1 MLKALKAWTKR
12 SNDNTSNSN
21 KSQTKQSQDKSNAN
35 KDVGKKSN
43 QRTNT
48 KKSSGA
54 QNTGRNNKAS
64 NGAKPHGQPKP
75 KSSKRSHTKPKS
87 RDQHEQK
94 HPKAQL
100 DTTWSIDQFVV
111 PEEEGKT
118 RFHDFELHPQLM
130 HGICESG
137 FSYCTPIQ
145 ASAIPI
151 ALQHKD
157 ITGKAQTGTGKTAAF
172 LISVIQNLLNN
183 PYDGERFASEPR
195 VLILAPTRELALQI
209 EKDAIELTHFTDL
222 NVGCVV
228 GGMDYDKQRN
238 LLRNSVVD
246 ILIGTPGRLIDFMF
260 KEDVYLDQ
268 VEILILDEADRML
281 DMGFIPDV
289 RKIVRQTPHKEDRQT
304 LLFSATYNDDITR
317 LTEQWT
323 VDPIRVE
330 IEPEQVTSE
339 RIDQRVLLLEASQR
353 FEQLK
358 KIISGD
364 DVGLVIVFLNRRD
377 QTRRLYEGLRKDG
390 VKVAML
396 SGDVPQNKRL
406 KTLENFKKGNIK
418 VLVATDVAGRGIHV
432 DDITHVINYTLPEDP
447 EDYVHRIGRT
457 GRAGRTGYAI
467 SFASEDDAFVI
478 PEIEAYVGDKLKM
491 EYVD

>member
-1 MLKALKAWTKR
+1 MLKALKAWTKKSDKNKTDSKSGR
-12 SNDNTSNSN
+12 SQSDKSSNQGKPKSKANDN
-21 KSQTKQSQDKSNAN
+21 
-35 KDVGKKSN
+35 KKS
-43 QRTNT
+43 
-48 KKSSGA
+48 KSGKHGGNSDSV
-54 QNTGRNNKAS
+54 NRK
-64 NGAKPHGQPKP
+64 NGQKPHGQQ
-75 KSSKRSHTKPKS
+75 KSKSNKRSHTKSKA
-87 RDQHEQK
+87 RDQHHQK
-94 HPKAQL
+94 NSKKAAQSN
-100 DTTWSIDQFVV
+100 WSIDQFVV
-111 PEEEGKT
+111 PEAEGKT
-118 RFHDFELHPQLM
+118 RFHDFNLHSDLM
-130 HGICESG
+130 HGIAESG

-145 ASAIPI
+145 ANAIPI

-183 PYDGERFASEPR
+183 PYEGERFASEPR

-209 EKDAIELTHFTDL
+209 EKDAIELTRFTEL
-222 NVGCVV
+222 NVACVV
-228 GGMDYDKQRN
+228 GGMDYEKQRQT
-238 LLRNSVVD
+238 LRNSVVD

-304 LLFSATYNDDITR
+304 LLFSATYNDDIIR

-323 VDPIRVE
+323 IDPVRIE

-339 RIDQRVLLLEASQR
+339 RVDQRVYLLEASQR
-353 FEQLK
+353 YEQLK
-358 KIISGD
+358 KIVSGD

-377 QTRRLYEGLRKDG
+377 QTRKVYEKLKRDG
-390 VKVAML
+390 IKTAML

-406 KTLENFKKGNIK
+406 KTLENFKKGSIK

-432 DDITHVINYTLPEDP
+432 DDITHVVNYTLPEDP

-457 GRAGRTGYAI
+457 GRAGRTGHAI

-491 EYVD
+491 EYIDN

>member
-12 SNDNTSNSN
+12 SDDNASGSD
-21 KSQTKQSQDKSNAN
+21 KSQKRSSQDKSKSNSN
-35 KDVGKKSN
+35 VGKNGN

-48 KKSSGA
+48 KSNSGG
-54 QNTGRNNKAS
+54 QKGRNGGKSQA
-64 NGAKPHGQPKP
+64 GGKPHGQPKS
-75 KSSKRSHTKPKS
+75 KSNKRSHTKPKS

-94 HPKAQL
+94 HHKAQMES
-100 DTTWSIDQFVV
+100 TWSVEQFVV

-130 HGICESG
+130 RGICDSG

-183 PYDGERFASEPR
+183 PYQGERFASEPR
-195 VLILAPTRELALQI
+195 VLVLAPTRELALQI
-209 EKDAIELTHFTDL
+209 EKDAIELTRFTEL

-304 LLFSATYNDDITR
+304 LLFSATYNDDIIR

-323 VDPIRVE
+323 IDPVRVE

-339 RIDQRVLLLEASQR
+339 RVDQRVLLLEASQR
-353 FEQLK
+353 YDQLK

-377 QTRRLYEGLRKDG
+377 QTRRLYESLRKDG
-390 VKVAML
+390 VKVAIL

-406 KTLENFKKGNIK
+406 KTLENFKKGSIK

-432 DDITHVINYTLPEDP
+432 DDITHVVNYTLPEDP

-457 GRAGRTGYAI
+457 GRAGRTGHAI

>member
-1 MLKALKAWTKR
+1 VLKALKAWKKKKETDSGSKGSSKKGPKASGESKTPHSSKTGR
-12 SNDNTSNSN
+12 S
-21 KSQTKQSQDKSNAN
+21 Q
-35 KDVGKKSN
+35 GHKSN
-43 QRTNT
+43 Q
-48 KKSSGA
+48 
-54 QNTGRNNKAS
+54 
-64 NGAKPHGQPKP
+64 
-75 KSSKRSHTKPKS
+75 SSKQAHKGKKS
-87 RDQHEQK
+87 RDQHHQK
-94 HPKAQL
+94 GGARKHQEKN
-100 DTTWSIDQFVV
+100 WSIDEFVV

-118 RFHDFELHPQLM
+118 RFHDFDLHPQLM
-130 HGICESG
+130 QGICKSG
-137 FSYCTPIQ
+137 FTYCTPIQ

-183 PYDGERFASEPR
+183 PYDGERYSSEPR
-195 VLILAPTRELALQI
+195 VLALAPTRELALQI
-209 EKDAIELTHFTDL
+209 EKDARELTKYTDL
-222 NVGCVV
+222 NVACVV
-228 GGMDYDKQRN
+228 GGMDYEKQRN
-238 LLRNSVVD
+238 TLRNQVVD
-246 ILIGTPGRLIDFMF
+246 ILVGTPGRLIDFMF

-304 LLFSATYNDDITR
+304 LLFSATYNDDIIR

-323 VDPIRVE
+323 IDPVRIE
-330 IEPEQVTSE
+330 IEPEQVTSD
-339 RIDQRVLLLEASQR
+339 RIDQTVYLLEASQR
-353 FEQLK
+353 YDQLK
-358 KIISGD
+358 KIVSGD
-364 DVGLVIVFLNRRD
+364 DVGLAIVFLNRRD
-377 QTRRLYEGLRKDG
+377 QTRKVYERLQRDG
-390 VKVAML
+390 IRTAIL

-406 KTLENFKKGNIK
+406 KTLENFKKGSIK

-432 DDITHVINYTLPEDP
+432 DDVTHVINYTLPEDP

-457 GRAGRTGYAI
+457 GRAGRTGHAI

-491 EYVD
+491 TYIES

>member
-12 SNDNTSNSN
+12 SEDKASGKD
-21 KSQTKQSQDKSNAN
+21 KSSSKNQSQQQK
-35 KDVGKKSN
+35 
-43 QRTNT
+43 T
-48 KKSSGA
+48 KKTGQQESG
-54 QNTGRNNKAS
+54 GSRKPRGNNSKS
-64 NGAKPHGQPKP
+64 GNKPHGQANA
-75 KSSKRSHTKPKS
+75 KSNKRSHNKAKP

-94 HPKAQL
+94 HARTSNKS
-100 DTTWSIDQFVV
+100 DWSIDQFVV
-111 PEEEGKT
+111 PVEEGKV
-118 RFHDFELHPQLM
+118 RFHDFELHSDLM
-130 HGICESG
+130 RGICESG
-137 FSYCTPIQ
+137 FNYCTPIQ

-183 PYDGERFASEPR
+183 PYQGERFASEPR
-195 VLILAPTRELALQI
+195 VLALAPTRELALQI
-209 EKDAIELTHFTDL
+209 EKDARELTRYTDL
-222 NVGCVV
+222 TVACVV
-228 GGMDYDKQRN
+228 GGMDYDKQRQV
-238 LLRNSVVD
+238 LRNSVVD

-304 LLFSATYNDDITR
+304 LLFSATYNDDIIR

-323 VDPIRVE
+323 MDPVRIE
-330 IEPEQVTSE
+330 IEPEQVTSD
-339 RIDQRVLLLEASQR
+339 RVDQRVYLLEASQR
-353 FEQLK
+353 YGQLK
-358 KIISGD
+358 KIIDGD

-377 QTRRLYEGLRKDG
+377 QTRRLYEKLKADN
-390 VKVAML
+390 VKVAIL

-406 KTLENFKKGNIK
+406 KTLENFKKGSIK

-432 DDITHVINYTLPEDP
+432 DDITHVVNYTLPEDP

-457 GRAGRTGYAI
+457 GRAGRTGHAI

-491 EYVD
+491 EYIEN